1 MSIPSGS
8 GPLLSLRVSAE
19 SFSAWSALK
28 NSGRIIEVS
37 RSRPSPES
45 QTCRPA
51 PSRMVIERAP
61 KACSCVTWPALFR
74 GEVVVMFSRP
84 RFSSSLRLRVRED
97 RRVELAESSLTR
109 TSSAKQSQSRASPS
123 FAVTR

>member
-1 MSIPSGS
+1 
-8 GPLLSLRVSAE
+8 
-19 SFSAWSALK
+19 
-28 NSGRIIEVS
+28 
-37 RSRPSPES
+37 
-45 QTCRPA
+45 
-51 PSRMVIERAP
+51 MVIERAP

-84 RFSSSLRLRVRED
+84 RFSSSLRLSGSEKTD
-97 RRVELAESSLTR
+97 GSSTTESSLTR